1 MTQEELK
8 EWIKFTQNRY
18 IMNDVHS
25 QWDNH
30 KSQDGKLSWAVYR
43 KDTYGFMT
51 GKNTNLY
58 FLFLSIICV
67 VYIYIYIDTQNCI
80 IVNAKFII
88 IFFLL
93 TVHFGSFFEVIV

>member
-51 GKNTNLY
+51 GKNNKICIFFYPSFVLY
-58 FLFLSIICV
+58 MYK
-67 VYIYIYIDTQNCI
+67 YIYSI
-80 IVNAKFII
+80 IVNAKFTL
-88 IFFLL
+88 FF
-93 TVHFGSFFEVIV
+93 F